1 MDCLLKWAAAESL
14 TDMYLY
20 KYFFST
26 ILSTLVQIR
35 EPKQYFV
42 NFLIAY
48 TLLGYYF
55 LKNISL

>member
-1 MDCLLKWAAAESL
+1 MDCLLKWAATDSL

-48 TLLGYYF
+48 TLVGYYF
-55 LKNISL
+55 LKIISL